1 MHITTLKTPCH
12 EPSLQQLVGCEQR
25 VVAKCNELWLNVTS
39 DCQGSL
45 WPGLRIQSDIDRI
58 RIQPLRTNRIRIHEF
73 LKTGSIQT
81 PLSYILWWVLI
92 RNCCLFIFWQSLVMI
107 LKFSSDKSLL
117 ETFLHFFLFQNL
129 GWNRI
134 RIKREIWGKNYR
146 SDRIRIRNP
155 GCCQSSKE
163 VLLSDLT

>member
-117 ETFLHFFLFQNL
+117 ETFLHFFLFQRNFFVPEKYEN
-129 GWNRI
+129 W
-134 RIKREIWGKNYR
+134 
-146 SDRIRIRNP
+146 IRIRTHTKTP
-155 GCCQSSKE
+155 DPQPCSWQGFKK
-163 VLLSDLT
+163 VRRYIDF